1 MEYKFVELLS
11 TAFVA
16 SDEDTVRQNI
26 SYRYRS
32 VESIPSPN
40 PNANPTPDPDP
51 DPDPDQV

>member
-26 SYRYRS
+26 S
-32 VESIPSPN
+32 SPN
-40 PNANPTPDPDP
+40 PNPNPDPNSDP
-51 DPDPDQV
+51 NPNPNPNPEPEP

>member
-26 SYRYRS
+26 SYRYHSAR
-32 VESIPSPN
+32 
-40 PNANPTPDPDP
+40 TLR
-51 DPDPDQV
+51 QV